1 MCSVVVDGLQINN
14 IKPNSLTHVFGMNS
28 VHMCFCQ
35 KLPCLALLPMADL
48 QLRSRL
54 LCSCRVTHTTLAITY
69 PFPPLMHM
77 FFAPCNHLTKLQLVR
92 HKLAIRTSIEQSRFV
107 RSTSHGVV
115 PAHDLRVNSVHA
127 PSTARPAP
135 PVDHAVSKERH
146 AGRIT
151 M

>member
-1 MCSVVVDGLQINN
+1 MYSVVVDGLQTNN
-14 IKPNSLTHVFGMNS
+14 IKSNSLTHMFGMNS
-28 VHMCFCQ
+28 VHMCLCQ
-35 KLPCLALLPMADL
+35 KLPCFALLPMADL
-48 QLRSRL
+48 QPRSRL

-69 PFPPLMHM
+69 PFPLLMHM
-77 FFAPCNHLTKLQLVR
+77 FFAPCIHLTGLQLVR
-92 HKLAIRTSIEQSRFV
+92 HKLAIRTSIGQSRFV

-146 AGRIT
+146 AGRNT